1 MREKEREREKER
13 RREGEKERRR
23 EREGEREAKEKERG
37 KEREKERG
45 KDREKERGKKGEK
58 ESEGERRR
66 EKERGRDGHF
76 AMTRSACSMLW
87 RWPARRYQKPCK
99 PYTGQTNNPQV
110 HHSSGKEPRS
120 IAEHCRRVSSHCFLN
135 KQTVFSRL
143 KSCFQKVFPERF
155 LHFDLLLE
163 ILLNWQHRLKD
174 LLDSKPKS
182 SIFRNCF

>member
-1 MREKEREREKER
+1 METEREREWER
-13 RREGEKERRR
+13 KRERETER

-37 KEREKERG
+37 KDREREEGR
-45 KDREKERGKKGEK
+45 
-58 ESEGERRR
+58 EGEWRR

-87 RWPARRYQKPCK
+87 RWPGRRYQKPCK
-99 PYTGQTNNPQV
+99 PYTGQTNNPHV

-120 IAEHCRRVSSHCFLN
+120 IAEHCRRVSSHYCLN

-143 KSCFQKVFPERF
+143 KSCFQKVFPEGF

-163 ILLNWQHRLKD
+163 ILLNLQHRSKD

>member
-1 MREKEREREKER
+1 
-13 RREGEKERRR
+13 
-23 EREGEREAKEKERG
+23 
-37 KEREKERG
+37 
-45 KDREKERGKKGEK
+45 
-58 ESEGERRR
+58 
-66 EKERGRDGHF
+66 
-76 AMTRSACSMLW
+76 MLW

-120 IAEHCRRVSSHCFLN
+120 IAEHCQRVSSHCFLN

-163 ILLNWQHRLKD
+163 ILLNQQHRLKD

-182 SIFRNCF
+182 SIFRNCFQTNKLDITRQFYPFPYGITVSGQSLRFVQIHCFGANRFHIFASPGPGAPTLLSLQPMFGTQGGCAADVTI